1 MRSVDHNQ
9 YIKDGL
15 VYQSNYQAGLRVYDI
30 SSIPTDPSGD
40 GVCEVSPTTHFFHT
54 QDQLP

>member
-15 VYQSNYQAGLRVYDI
+15 SYQSNYQAGLRVYDI
-30 SSIPTDPSGD
+30 SSIPTDPSGE
-40 GVCEVSPTTHFFHT
+40 GVCEVRSINT
-54 QDQLP
+54 LRG